1 VADRADVTR
10 REAHERSDGVRRRG
24 RDVQDPLASPRGSG
38 LRLAL
43 VITSVAAVFAGLFVY
58 GYLPRRTRES
68 RLVEDA
74 TRQTLPIVSVVVAQ
88 GAPAASQLTLPGNIQ
103 PVTEA
108 PIMARCWNESCR
120 SNGYL
125 IKRYVDIGDRVK
137 AGQPMGEITSPDLD
151 QQIHQARAAVEQ
163 NRAALANAEAILV
176 EAQANA
182 DLAKVTAERW
192 QALLADGVV
201 AVQEA
206 DQTQAAYKALTAKVM
221 AAKAAIR
228 SATENV
234 SASEAYL
241 RRLREWQDYEKIR
254 APFTGI
260 VTERNVDIGA
270 LIDSGTTV
278 LFRVGQIDVLR
289 IFVNV
294 PQSDARDVQV
304 GQPAAIAVRE
314 YPRRPFVGKVTRTA
328 NALDPSTRTLLTEVQ
343 VTNPDQLLLPGMYA
357 QVRMTTTRTD
367 RPIVIPGDAV
377 VVRSEGPLVAVLD
390 SGRKVHFQRV
400 ELGRDFGRQVEVT
413 SGLTPGVEVVVH
425 PGDEVRE
432 GVTVQVEKSG
442 GPALVPAATPSGR
455 PSERR
460 GAAPAPA
467 TR

>member
-1 VADRADVTR
+1 MADRTDVTGP
-10 REAHERSDGVRRRG
+10 EGQERADGPLRRG
-24 RDVQDPLASPRGSG
+24 RGVGDPRASSRGTG

-43 VITSVAAVFAGLFVY
+43 VIVILAAVFAGLFVY
-58 GYLPRRTRES
+58 GYLPRRARES
-68 RLVEDA
+68 RLLGEA
-74 TRQTLPIVSVVVAQ
+74 ARQTLPIVSVVVAQ
-88 GAPAASQLTLPGNIQ
+88 GAPAASELTLPGNIQ

-125 IKRYVDIGDRVK
+125 TKRYVDIGDRVQ

-163 NRAALANAEAILV
+163 NRATLANAEAILV

-201 AVQEA
+201 AMQEA
-206 DQTQAAYKALTAKVM
+206 DQTQANYKALTAKVM

-254 APFTGI
+254 APFAGI

-270 LIDSGTTV
+270 LIDSGSTV

-294 PQSDARDVQV
+294 PQSDAGDVQV
-304 GQPAAIAVRE
+304 GQPAAITVRE
-314 YPRRPFVGKVTRTA
+314 HPRRKFIGKVTRTA
-328 NALDPSTRTLLTEVQ
+328 NALDPSTRTLLSEVQ
-343 VTNPDQLLLPGMYA
+343 VGNPDQLLLPGMYA

-367 RPIVIPGDAV
+367 RPIIIPGDAV

-390 SGRKVHFQRV
+390 PERKVHFQRV
-400 ELGRDFGRQVEVT
+400 ELGRDYGRHVEVT
-413 SGLTPGVEVVVH
+413 SGLTPGAEVVVH

-432 GVTVQVEKSG
+432 GVTVQVEDG
-442 GPALVPAATPSGR
+442 GRPSAPPTAPASGR

-460 GAAPAPA
+460 GAAPVPA
-467 TR
+467 SR